1 MINNFFKK
9 TTILTFIFMLF
20 ITCSVS
26 LANDKFLKGKILS
39 LEHVI
44 VPENQEEDSVV
55 KENHEFKVK
64 ILEGDYKNKIISIQ
78 HPIFYEESNNIPF
91 EKDDNIVLLE
101 DETKTL
107 YIVDYDK
114 TGWFIGLSAIFIVL
128 TLLIAKGRG
137 VKAILALIITGVFIT
152 KLLVP
157 LIIKGYPPIFLSTVV
172 ALLSCSITIILMS
185 GFTSKGFSA
194 ILGSFVGVLSA
205 GILSY
210 SFANFMRLSGF
221 STPEISSMESYLNN
235 INLKEL
241 ISAGIILGSMGAV
254 MDVAMSISS
263 SLSEIKTRDKNISR
277 KELFKSGINIG
288 SDIIGTM
295 VNTLILA
302 YVGSSFITIILL
314 TIQASEYPLIRLLNF
329 EFIATE
335 ILRSLCGSIGIL
347 IAVPA
352 TTYFF
357 GVFNSK
363 EKDKLKKQN
372 VLKDIE

>member
-1 MINNFFKK
+1 MINNFLKK
-9 TTILTFIFMLF
+9 STIIAFIFMIF
-20 ITCSVS
+20 IIYPTTF
-26 LANDKFLKGKILS
+26 AGDQFLKGKIIS
-39 LEHVI
+39 LEHVS
-44 VPENQEEDSVV
+44 VLENQEEDNVV

-64 ILEGDYKNKIISIQ
+64 ILEGKYKNKIISIQ
-78 HPIFYEESNNIPF
+78 HPIFFEESNNIPF
-91 EKDDNIVLLE
+91 EKNDNIVLLE
-101 DETKTL
+101 DESKTI

-114 TGWFIGLSAIFIVL
+114 TPWFIGLSSVFIIL
-128 TLLIAKGRG
+128 TILIAKGRG
-137 VKAILALIITGVFIT
+137 VKAILALIITGLFII

-157 LIIKGYPPIFLSTVV
+157 LIIKGYPPILLSTIV
-172 ALLSCSITIILMS
+172 AFLSCSITIILMS
-185 GFTSKGFSA
+185 GFSFKGFSA
-194 ILGSFVGVLSA
+194 ILGSFIGVLSA

-210 SFANFMRLSGF
+210 SFTNFMKLSGF
-221 STPEISSMESYLNN
+221 STPEISSMESFLNN

-263 SLSEIKTRDKNISR
+263 ALSEIKIRDNTITR

-314 TIQASEYPLIRLLNF
+314 TIQDSEYPLIRLLNF

-335 ILRSLCGSIGIL
+335 ILRALCGSIGIL
-347 IAVPA
+347 VAVPA

-357 GVFNSK
+357 SIFNSI
-363 EKDKLKKQN
+363 KKIN
-372 VLKDIE
+372 SIK

>member
-1 MINNFFKK
+1 MLNNFLKK
-9 TTILTFIFMLF
+9 RTILTFIFILF
-20 ITCSVS
+20 ITYSTS
-26 LANDKFLKGKILS
+26 FSSDKFLKGKILS
-39 LEHVI
+39 LEHI
-44 VPENQEEDSVV
+44 SIPDNQDEDNVV
-55 KENHEFKVK
+55 KENHEFRVK
-64 ILEGDYKNKIISIQ
+64 ILEGKHKNKIISIQ
-78 HPIFYEESNNIPF
+78 HPIFFEESNNIPF
-91 EKDDNIVLLE
+91 EKNDNVVLLE
-101 DETKTL
+101 DEAKTL

-114 TGWFIGLSAIFIVL
+114 TGWFIGLSAIFILL
-128 TLLIAKGRG
+128 TFLIAKGRG
-137 VKAILALIITGVFIT
+137 IKAILALIITGVFIT

-157 LIIKGYPPIFLSTVV
+157 LVIKGYPPIFLSTVV
-172 ALLSCSITIILMS
+172 AFLSCSITIILMS

-194 ILGSFVGVLSA
+194 ILGSFIGVLTA

-210 SFANFMRLSGF
+210 SFANFMKLSGF
-221 STPEISSMESYLNN
+221 STPEIASMESFLNN

-263 SLSEIKTRDKNISR
+263 SLSEIKMRDNNITK

-314 TIQASEYPLIRLLNF
+314 TIQDTEYPLIRLLNF

-347 IAVPA
+347 VAVPA

-357 GVFNSK
+357 GIFNSK
-363 EKDKLKKQN
+363 EKESLKK
-372 VLKDIE
+372 IENIE

>member
-1 MINNFFKK
+1 MIKNSLKK
-9 TTILTFIFMLF
+9 STIITFIFMLF
-20 ITCSVS
+20 FICSTIF
-26 LANDKFLKGKILS
+26 AGDKFLKGKILS
-39 LEHVI
+39 LEHI
-44 VPENQEEDSVV
+44 SIPENQEENDVV

-64 ILEGDYKNKIISIQ
+64 ILEGKYKNKIISIQ
-78 HPIFYEESNNIPF
+78 HPIFFEESNNIPF
-91 EKDDNIVLLE
+91 EKNDNIVLLE
-101 DETKTL
+101 DDSKTL

-114 TGWFIGLSAIFIVL
+114 TGWFIGLSSIFIIL
-128 TLLIAKGRG
+128 TFLIAKGRG
-137 VKAILALIITGVFIT
+137 IKAILALVITGIFIT
-152 KLLVP
+152 KILVP
-157 LIIKGYPPIFLSTVV
+157 LVIKGYPPILLSTVV
-172 ALLSCSITIILMS
+172 AFLSCSITIILMS
-185 GFTSKGFSA
+185 GFSSKGFAA
-194 ILGSFVGVLSA
+194 ISGSFIGVLSA

-221 STPEISSMESYLNN
+221 STPEIASMESFLNN

-263 SLSEIKTRDKNISR
+263 SLSEIEMRDKTITR

-314 TIQASEYPLIRLLNF
+314 TIQDAEYPLIRLLNF

-347 IAVPA
+347 VAVPA

-357 GVFNSK
+357 GVFNTN
-363 EKDKLKKQN
+363 KK
-372 VLKDIE
+372 IEIIK